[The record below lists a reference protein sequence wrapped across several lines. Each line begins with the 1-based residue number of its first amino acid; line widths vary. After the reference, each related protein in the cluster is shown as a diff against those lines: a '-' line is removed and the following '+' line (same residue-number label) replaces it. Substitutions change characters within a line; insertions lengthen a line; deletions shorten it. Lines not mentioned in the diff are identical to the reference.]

1 MAAQALN
8 GDLYR
13 GDVFVFRSKRRDRLK
28 LLVFDG
34 TGTILATKWLEEGQL
49 PTAILRSDGARRAFP
64 RHLPSLKNS
73 ESMSAWI
80 GVICRSS
87 AKSN

>member
-1 MAAQALN
+1 MTNIEVEAQ
-8 GDLYR
+8 
-13 GDVFVFRSKRRDRLK
+13 FKRQIENAY
-28 LLVFDG
+28 FDWKRQQG
-34 TGTILATKWLEEGQL
+34 FSTVSLPPQL

>member
-1 MAAQALN
+1 MSFWEEI
-8 GDLYR
+8 G
-13 GDVFVFRSKRRDRLK
+13 RRHGLK
-28 LLVFDG
+28 MEAGFLLG
-34 TGTILATKWLEEGQL
+34 NCAPISCIEQL